1 MSLLES
7 CASVA
12 ILSIVVFFAAPS
24 LVRARENYQLQQVAR
39 QVGSNLQWTRVKAI
53 SRSRDCRVRVTSATS
68 YVIECQ
74 DPVWVTDQ
82 SILLPEGFQIT
93 ANASPEFHKRGN
105 AAPAATLTITDIHA
119 RSKSVTVNIT
129 GRVRVN

>member
-7 CASVA
+7 CVTVA

-53 SRSRDCRVRVTSATS
+53 SRSRDCRIRVTSPTS

-74 DPVWVTDQ
+74 DPVWVTDAN
-82 SILLPEGFQIT
+82 ILLPEGFQI
-93 ANASPEFHKRGN
+93 ASNASPEFHKRGN
-105 AAPAATLTITDIHA
+105 AAPAGTLTISDIHS
-119 RSKSVTVNIT
+119 RSKNVTVNIT

>member
-12 ILSIVVFFAAPS
+12 ILSIVVFFGAPS

-82 SILLPEGFQIT
+82 AVLLPEGFQIT

-105 AAPAATLTITDIHA
+105 AAPAGTLTITDIRS

>member
-7 CASVA
+7 CVTVA

-24 LVRARENYQLQQVAR
+24 LVRARETYQLQQVAR

-53 SRSRDCRVRVTSATS
+53 SRSRHCRVRVTAPTS

-74 DPVWVTDQ
+74 DPVWATDAT
-82 SILLPEGFQIT
+82 ILLPEGFQIT
-93 ANASPEFHKRGN
+93 ATASPEFHKRGN
-105 AAPAATLTITDIHA
+105 AAPAGTLTITDIRS
-119 RSKSVTVNIT
+119 RSKSVTVNI
-129 GRVRVN
+129 

>member
-7 CASVA
+7 CVSVA
-12 ILSIVVFFAAPS
+12 ILSIVVFFGAPS

-39 QVGSNLQWTRVKAI
+39 QAGSNLQLTRVKAI

-74 DPVWVTDQ
+74 DPVWITDATI
-82 SILLPEGFQIT
+82 SLPEGFQIT
-93 ANASPEFHKRGN
+93 ATASPEFHKRGN
-105 AAPAATLTITDIHA
+105 AAPAGTLTITDSRS